1 MALVQCTCAIVATNQ
16 AGKKPDGTKCVTV
29 FENLGLNVSIFKEQ
43 THALLIALA
52 TFCNMTSL
60 TYGSLLHWHGRS
72 VDCKGAANQAG
83 MWGFCTL
90 QGIEYA
96 LKRLSKGYIVQVRCW
111 EFSFEISNTFI
122 EKCCQ
127 KPSCW
132 SQNFKWVNQSFKANA
147 EKQVCAE
154 RDILSMPGPLES
166 DNQFNSKELLERTIC
181 EVISV
186 WWYS

>member
-1 MALVQCTCAIVATNQ
+1 MPIRGLDLSRSRQENTG
-16 AGKKPDGTKCVTV
+16 AGRRWLWCSVPVPSSQQTRQERNRMVPNAWPCLKTWVYI
-29 FENLGLNVSIFKEQ
+29 NVSIFKEQ

-52 TFCNMTSL
+52 PFCNMTSL
-60 TYGSLLHWHGRS
+60 TYGSLLHCHGRS

-132 SQNFKWVNQSFKANA
+132 SQMSQSKFQGQCWKASLCRA
-147 EKQVCAE
+147 RHSFDARAFRVRQP
-154 RDILSMPGPLES
+154 I
-166 DNQFNSKELLERTIC
+166 
-181 EVISV
+181 
-186 WWYS
+186 